1 MKLKALKPRLHNVM
15 FHTHTVSG
23 IVISFAL
30 FVCFYAGAVAL
41 FMDELYQWENP
52 MARIESVD
60 PATVDYDKAYESVKA
75 GIADFDT
82 GSTFGMVPPKET
94 NPLIEFYGGTK
105 NAEGNT
111 ERFHSAIHPI
121 TYELLSDGTE
131 EKTHMART
139 IYELHFFHQI
149 PIIGIYLSGLVAFF
163 FLFAIFTGLLTHWKN
178 IVNKFYAFTTKGKWK
193 QIWTN
198 GHISLGFITLPFQII
213 YAVTGAL
220 LGLSIL
226 LLAPSAFLM
235 FDGDTSEVINAV
247 RPGAGISYD
256 ENALVIDDGVS
267 LNEIYQKVNTAYPET
282 EVTYIY
288 TNNYG
293 KEDGTVGVRIDDFQ
307 GIGGDGIFIYG
318 YKDGELIDATEP
330 VTRAYSKGTLAVLI
344 KLHYATFGGIFLK
357 IIYFILAMITCYI
370 IISGVMI
377 WRTARDKPS
386 YTDKQRRFHHR
397 VTKVYLAICLSMFP
411 ALALIFIGN
420 KLVPI
425 EMPGR
430 VLYVNATFFL
440 GWLLL
445 TIVGLF
451 WNDYRKLNRNY
462 ILIGSVL
469 GLLIPV
475 VNGLVTGDWIWNT
488 LLDGQYYVFS
498 VDATWLLI
506 GIFGILI
513 SQGYLKKKKKIA
525 ESVENEEEQLLEKAI
540 EEEEMSTN
548 EKHTPVFQSVPKK
561 S

>member
-52 MARIESVD
+52 EARIESVD
-60 PATVDYDKAYESVKA
+60 AAKVDYDRVYEAVKN
-75 GIADFDT
+75 GITDFDS
-82 GSTFGMVPPKET
+82 GSTFGMVPPNDK

-105 NAEGNT
+105 DSDGKT
-111 ERFHSAIHPI
+111 ERFHSAINPL
-121 TYELLSDGTE
+121 TYELLSDGKE

-139 IYELHFFHQI
+139 IYELHYFHQI
-149 PIIGIYLSGLVAFF
+149 PVVGIYLSGLVAFF
-163 FLFAIFTGLLTHWKN
+163 FLFAVFTGLLTHWKN
-178 IVNKFYAFTTKGKWK
+178 IVNKFYGFTTKGKWK

-226 LLAPSAFLM
+226 LLAPSAYLM

-247 RPGAGISYD
+247 RPGAGIKYD
-256 ENALVIDDGVS
+256 ENAAIEDDGIS
-267 LNEIYQKVNTAYPET
+267 FNEIYQKVETAYPDT
-282 EVTYIY
+282 EVTYLY
-288 TNNYG
+288 TNNFG
-293 KEDGTVGVRIDDFQ
+293 KEDGTIGVRIDDFQ
-307 GIGGDGIFIYG
+307 AIGGDGIFIYN
-318 YKDGELIDATEP
+318 YKNGELLDATVP
-330 VTRAYSKGTLAVLI
+330 ITRPYSKGTLAVLI

-377 WRTARDKPS
+377 WRTARDKPT
-386 YTDKQRRFHHR
+386 YTDRQRRFHHR

-411 ALALIFIGN
+411 ALALIFLGN
-420 KLVPI
+420 KLVPM
-425 EMPGR
+425 EMSGR
-430 VLYVNATFFL
+430 VFYVNSIFFL
-440 GWLLL
+440 GWLVL
-445 TIVGLF
+445 TAMGLF

-462 ILIGSVL
+462 LLLGSIL

-475 VNGLVTGDWIWNT
+475 INGVVTGDWMWST
-488 LLDGQYYVFS
+488 LVNKQYYVFS
-498 VDATWLLI
+498 VDLTWLII
-506 GIFGILI
+506 GVFGILI
-513 SQGYLKKKKKIA
+513 CQRYLNKKSPSSTKKGEA
-525 ESVENEEEQLLEKAI
+525 QQSVESRNPQKTLVKEQPA
-540 EEEEMSTN
+540 
-548 EKHTPVFQSVPKK
+548 PVLQSVSKK